1 MPTADKTK
9 YLFAASIKQLMQTTP
24 LDEITVTD
32 IVTHSGMSRQTFYR
46 YFQDKYD
53 LVNWYFERLAQKSF
67 KQMGVSL
74 TLKEGLLKK
83 FTFIEKEKYFFAQ
96 AFQSR
101 DRNSL
106 LHYDYESILQF
117 YTDIILKKTGSP
129 LPNDIRFLLEMYCRG
144 SIDMTVKWATSK
156 TRIPPEQMAGLLV
169 EALPSRLRDLLS
181 DLQE

>member
-9 YLFAASIKQLMQTTP
+9 YLFAASIKQLMQTRP

-83 FTFIEKEKYFFAQ
+83 FTFIEKEKHFFAQ

-144 SIDMTVKWATSK
+144 SIDMTVKWATSEI
-156 TRIPPEQMAGLLV
+156 RIPPEQMAELLV